1 MANTR
6 AATVQKS
13 NRLVR
18 RAELDTFN
26 GDMSKLIMSAAKT
39 TLQFFKIESTGGN
52 LYMPEPAD
60 VK

>member
-1 MANTR
+1 M
-6 AATVQKS
+6 QKS